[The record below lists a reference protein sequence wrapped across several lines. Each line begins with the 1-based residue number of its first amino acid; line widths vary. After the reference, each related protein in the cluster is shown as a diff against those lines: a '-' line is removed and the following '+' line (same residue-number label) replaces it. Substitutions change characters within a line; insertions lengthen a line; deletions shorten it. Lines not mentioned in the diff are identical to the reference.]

1 MIGAKPAKKPKA
13 FARWRYSV
21 RWALPHL
28 PCPGPRELAAAEV
41 EAGDPCPPEVE
52 AFWKAGAG
60 YAVSIDFQ
68 APAVVRSWSAEAKA
82 RVRRGNLEKRLQRR
96 APLFAAELFA
106 REIESRPG
114 YYQGEDFKT
123 NLPESTQ

>member
-1 MIGAKPAKKPKA
+1 MIGAKPSKKPQA
-13 FARWRYSV
+13 LARWRYSV

-41 EAGDPCPPEVE
+41 DAGAACPPEVE
-52 AFWKAGAG
+52 AFWKPGAG

-68 APAVVRSWSAEAKA
+68 APAVIRRWSKEAKGRA
-82 RVRRGNLEKRLQRR
+82 RRKRLETRLMRR
-96 APLFAAELFA
+96 APLFAAELIA
-106 REIESRPG
+106 RELESRPG

-123 NLPESTQ
+123 NLSGTNQ

>member
-1 MIGAKPAKKPKA
+1 MIGAKPSKKPRA
-13 FARWRYSV
+13 LARWRYSV

-41 EAGDPCPPEVE
+41 DAGAPCPREVE
-52 AFWKAGAG
+52 ALWKPGAG
-60 YAVSIDFQ
+60 YCISIDFQ
-68 APAVVRSWSAEAKA
+68 APAVARRWSTEAKA
-82 RVRRGNLEKRLQRR
+82 RVRRKNLEKRLQRR

-114 YYQGEDFKT
+114 YYEGEDFKT
-123 NLPESTQ
+123 NLSGTTR